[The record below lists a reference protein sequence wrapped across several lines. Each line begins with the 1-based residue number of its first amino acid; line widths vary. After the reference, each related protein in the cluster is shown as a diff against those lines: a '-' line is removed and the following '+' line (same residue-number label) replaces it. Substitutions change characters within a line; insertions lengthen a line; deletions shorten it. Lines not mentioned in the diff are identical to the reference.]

1 MKEKNIINLKSEIDK
16 NIKFYV
22 NRKLSR
28 NINMPL
34 PIKNFPSID
43 NENNKRHNKKYSS
56 VFSSKDEL
64 STTKRTN
71 NYYLS
76 NKQNNNNNNNN
87 NNINKQKRSIFNNL
101 NFNNNNNN
109 IFEYQTKNSIKISNS
124 IPRNSISVLD
134 RNKIK
139 SIRLQHLTIDINNN
153 NNNNKTHNEKNFFDS
168 NQTIFKLK
176 SSK

>member
-1 MKEKNIINLKSEIDK
+1 MKEKNNNIINLKSEIDK

-34 PIKNFPSID
+34 PIKNFHSID

-64 STTKRTN
+64 STTQRTN

-76 NKQNNNNNNNN
+76 NKQNNNNN

-101 NFNNNNNN
+101 NFNNN
-109 IFEYQTKNSIKISNS
+109 IYEYQNKNSIKISNS

-134 RNKIK
+134 RNKI
-139 SIRLQHLTIDINNN
+139 N
-153 NNNNKTHNEKNFFDS
+153 
-168 NQTIFKLK
+168 
-176 SSK
+176 